1 MYEKKR
7 AVHTKK
13 EGDEF
18 MQENYEVVPNIIT
31 GKDLDYLS
39 DMFNWNCSIYKK
51 LSNCIQQVE
60 ENDVKDIITRAS
72 KMFHENTNTI
82 LNILNQGGS
91 NE

>member
-1 MYEKKR
+1 MKKSLP
-7 AVHTKK
+7 AHNKK

-18 MQENYEVVPNIIT
+18 MQENYKEVPNIIT

-39 DMFNWNCSIYKK
+39 DMFNWNLSAYKK
-51 LSNCIQQVE
+51 LSACLEQVE
-60 ENDVKDIITRAS
+60 ESDIKDIISRAS
-72 KMFHENTNTI
+72 EMFHNNTETI